1 MKKILCAILTVT
13 FLFGGCARQ
22 ESSLEPPTL
31 SSTPELS
38 KDSVSTVNDSG
49 NNSASQESTAN
60 TNEMEPVGGDGD
72 MCFAHN
78 LMYHSIS
85 ASLMDYV
92 GYDLANE
99 WEKGLSSVMGE
110 CGAKMPEDF
119 TIVNFVNHFGI
130 PQDTFE
136 RVVWGNL
143 SEEFLQEHAGITV
156 YNQEQVDAI
165 YSGDPVLIHKVFCG
179 PLAFVNEADGE
190 LYSIYWLA
198 EHTAEDYVTADLP
211 AEKIEEVLLTAAS
224 KEYATD
230 TISKLAESAGETLTS
245 AITLEAELAAD
256 ADTEKPNSEQED
268 VSADDENVAE

>member
-1 MKKILCAILTVT
+1 M
-13 FLFGGCARQ
+13 
-22 ESSLEPPTL
+22 
-31 SSTPELS
+31 
-38 KDSVSTVNDSG
+38 
-49 NNSASQESTAN
+49 
-60 TNEMEPVGGDGD
+60 
-72 MCFAHN
+72 
-78 LMYHSIS
+78 
-85 ASLMDYV
+85 
-92 GYDLANE
+92 
-99 WEKGLSSVMGE
+99 
-110 CGAKMPEDF
+110 
-119 TIVNFVNHFGI
+119 
-130 PQDTFE
+130 
-136 RVVWGNL
+136 
-143 SEEFLQEHAGITV
+143 QEHAGITV

-224 KEYATD
+224 EEYATD